1 MVGRLRR
8 LLGTKVGVVW
18 LVLLLVVAL
27 VAGGYMAYDW
37 TRKTSVCDAQS
48 HPEVAYAFTF
58 GDDNDE
64 FYVFEK
70 NVLGRNSGTLYE
82 VDTSYS
88 PPRDRLERE
97 KGWRRVPSGSYLR
110 MWAEGGTFDIY
121 PGEDYATFSEYGSNE
136 SERVEITDCTGA
148 GVL

>member
-1 MVGRLRR
+1 MVGKLRR
-8 LLGTKVGVVW
+8 LLGTKVRVVW
-18 LVLLLVVAL
+18 IVLLLAVAL
-27 VAGGYMAYDW
+27 VTSGYVAYDW

-48 HPEVAYAFTF
+48 HPEVAYAFTY
-58 GDDNDE
+58 GDDDDE

-70 NVLGRNSGTLYE
+70 SYSGVVYE

-88 PPRDRLERE
+88 PPRERLEDE

-110 MWAEGGTFDIY
+110 MGAERGIFYIY

-136 SERVEITDCTGA
+136 SLRVEITDCAGD